1 MKNLVIMGDSS
12 IIIQSMVES
21 RGPKN
26 KALRQITKRVGK
38 NLQFLG
44 EVTFKHILRE
54 NNHTADMQ
62 ANLAINR
69 PMGESRIDN
78 VISHKLIP

>member
-1 MKNLVIMGDSS
+1 MKNPVIMVDSS

-21 RGPKN
+21 RSPKN

-38 NLQFLG
+38 KLQFLG

-54 NNHTADMQ
+54 NNRIADMQ
-62 ANLAINR
+62 TNLAINH

-78 VISHKLIP
+78 VFSQKSIP